1 MVPENVRRP
10 TLKVI
15 ITGASGFIGKNLV
28 LKSPKTWEIFALYN
42 QTSDFPQFIESHR
55 LNHITPIKCD
65 LTSTVEIEKMVKQA
79 SKHFDACIYLAANG
93 DPALSVEKP
102 LLDLK
107 LTTDTVI
114 NFLSSVEV
122 RRFIYFSSG
131 AVYEGRSGFVSP
143 EVGVNPVIAYA
154 ISHLASEQYI
164 RFFMHRGNIGE
175 YVILRFFGAYGP
187 YEPERKIYTKLV
199 RAFCLEGKNEFTV
212 RGDGENLIDAMYID
226 DAIEGILKVMESG
239 KNNLTADFCSGA
251 PLTVNALVKTAGAL
265 FQKQEVRLQHEGSVP
280 EYNCFHASPETMDE
294 LFGFRPRVS
303 LQEGLTK
310 FAALLKEQKGKE
322 I

>member
-1 MVPENVRRP
+1 M
-10 TLKVI
+10 KVI

-28 LKSPKTWEIFALYN
+28 LKSPKTWEIVALYN
-42 QTSDFPQFIESHR
+42 QTSDFPQFIEGHQ
-55 LNHITPIKCD
+55 LKHITPIKCD
-65 LTSTVEIEKMVKQA
+65 LTSTAEIKEMLKQA
-79 SKHFDACIYLAANG
+79 GKHFDACIYLAANG
-93 DPALSVEKP
+93 NPALSTGKP

-143 EVGVNPVIAYA
+143 EVKVNPTLPYA

-164 RFFMHRGNIGE
+164 QFFTHQGNIAE
-175 YVILRFFGAYGP
+175 YIILRFFGAYGP
-187 YEPERKIYTKLV
+187 YEPQRKIYTRLI

-226 DAIEGILKVMESG
+226 DAIEGIFKVMESG
-239 KNNLTADFCSGA
+239 KKNLTADFCSGT
-251 PLTVNALVKTAGAL
+251 PLTVNELVKMAGVL
-265 FQKQEVRLQHEGSVP
+265 FQKSLPVGREVQVRHEGSVP
-280 EYNCFHASPETMDE
+280 EYIRFHASPEAMDK
-294 LFGFRPRVS
+294 LFGFRPRIS
-303 LQEGLTK
+303 LQDGLIK